1 MGQCAARSPSAF
13 AVLPQPK
20 LLLLAAL
27 AAVSSVAA
35 PVAAQK
41 RTVCTV
47 TVNSS
52 DEREAFRRNL
62 PADKFDFV
70 ELVEHGRADWLRSAC
85 ERKVR
90 CDILVVSGH
99 FAGSEFYSG
108 DPSIEET
115 LGVDEMERA
124 SCGAC
129 PDLFSHLKAVYLF
142 GCDSLKADA
151 PKSAAPEIVRGL
163 MDEGEPRAAAE
174 REARA
179 LSEREG
185 EDARDRM
192 RRIFAGV
199 PVIYGF
205 ASLAPYGRTAGPLL
219 QRYFDAAPADE
230 AGSGQVSERLLALFG
245 PSSMVA
251 TRGLLPADPNADYRA
266 QACRFYG
273 DHPAADRLAELRAE
287 LSGDMPH
294 VRMAFDRAEKFFAS
308 LNAADRVD
316 ARFAAALSAM
326 AGDAPLRSRYLAIE
340 RATGDPALRVRMI
353 ALARTIGWLDD
364 AGRQAELAHTIV
376 DVLAQR
382 SMGFGDVDLV
392 CTLNSDRSLDAV
404 RTEMRA
410 TPALRHAAAQ
420 AAGLACLGSV
430 AARARVLRL
439 LASRD
444 ESDVQVAQAY
454 LRHHPIADSGE
465 LRMVTAQIAAMKPG
479 PAQVRAL
486 DALGR
491 MHVADPKALD
501 QLAALF
507 ARTRSLAVQRAIAE
521 VFLRSDPHAIA
532 RPKVAKLLR
541 THRLRSPDGDDLID
555 VLVRELS

>member
-1 MGQCAARSPSAF
+1 LLRRA
-13 AVLPQPK
+13 
-20 LLLLAAL
+20 LLLAAAL
-27 AAVSSVAA
+27 LPAVA
-35 PVAAQK
+35 AAQK
-41 RTVCTV
+41 QTVCTV

-62 PADKFDFV
+62 PADRFDFV
-70 ELVEHGRADWLRSAC
+70 ELVEHGRPDWLRSAC

-108 DPSIEET
+108 DPSVAET

-124 SCGAC
+124 ACGAC
-129 PDLFSHLKAVYLF
+129 PDLFSHLKEVYLF

-151 PKSAAPEIVRGL
+151 PKSAMPEIVRGL
-163 MDEGEPRAAAE
+163 VAGGEPLAAAE
-174 REARA
+174 RRAKA
-179 LSEREG
+179 LSQREG

-219 QRYFDAAPADE
+219 QRYFDTAPAGE
-230 AGSGQVSERLLALFG
+230 VGSGRVSARLLALFG

-251 TRGLLPADPNADYRA
+251 TRGEQPGDPDADYRA

-273 DHPAADRLAELRAE
+273 EHAAADRLAELRAE

-294 VRMAFDRAEKFFAS
+294 VRMAFERAEKFFAA
-308 LNAADRVD
+308 LTPADRDD
-316 ARFAAALSAM
+316 ARFAGALSAM
-326 AGDAPLRSRYLAIE
+326 ADDRALRGRYLAIE
-340 RATGDPALRVRMI
+340 RATQDPALRVRMI

-364 AGRQAELAHTIV
+364 ASRQAELAHAIV
-376 DVLAQR
+376 DVLDRR
-382 SMGFGDVDLV
+382 SMAYGDVDLV
-392 CTLNSDRSLDAV
+392 CTLNADRSLDAV
-404 RTEMRA
+404 RGELRDP
-410 TPALRHAAAQ
+410 PALGQAPAQSAA
-420 AAGLACLGSV
+420 LACLGSA
-430 AARARVLRL
+430 AARSRVLRL
-439 LASRD
+439 LASSD
-444 ESDVQVAQAY
+444 ERDVQVAQAY
-454 LRHHPIADSGE
+454 LRHHPITDAAE
-465 LRMVTAQIAAMKPG
+465 LRAATAAIAAMKPG

-491 MHVADPKALD
+491 MHLSDAAALD

-507 ARTRSLAVQRAIAE
+507 AKTRSLAVQRAVAE
-521 VFLRSDPHAIA
+521 VFLRSDPRAIA
-532 RPKVAKLLR
+532 RPQAARIFR
-541 THRLRSPDGDDLID
+541 THRLRSPDGADLID
-555 VLVRELS
+555 VLLRELS

>member
-1 MGQCAARSPSAF
+1 
-13 AVLPQPK
+13 
-20 LLLLAAL
+20 LLRHALFLLAAL
-27 AAVSSVAA
+27 LPLAAFAH
-35 PVAAQK
+35 K
-41 RTVCTV
+41 ETVCTV

-52 DEREAFRRNL
+52 DERDAFRRNL
-62 PADKFDFV
+62 SPDRFDFV

-90 CDILVVSGH
+90 CDVLVVSGH

-108 DPSIEET
+108 DPSVEET

-124 SCGAC
+124 ACGAC
-129 PDLFSHLKAVYLF
+129 PDLFSHLKEVYLF
-142 GCDSLKADA
+142 GCDSLKAEA
-151 PKSAAPEIVRGL
+151 PKSAMPEIVRGL
-163 MDEGEPRAAAE
+163 MEGGAPRAGAE
-174 REARA
+174 RRAKA

-219 QRYFDAAPADE
+219 QRYFDAAPAGE
-230 AGSGQVSERLLALFG
+230 VGSGKVSERLLALFG
-245 PSSMVA
+245 PSSMIA
-251 TRGLLPADPNADYRA
+251 TRGELPGDPDSDYRA

-273 DHPAADRLAELRAE
+273 DHPAAERLAELRME
-287 LSGDMPH
+287 LSGDMPD

-308 LNAADRVD
+308 LTQADRGD
-316 ARFAAALSAM
+316 ARFSAALGAM
-326 AGDAPLRSRYLAIE
+326 AGDASLRVRYLAIE

-353 ALARTIGWLDD
+353 ALARTIGWLGD

-376 DVLAQR
+376 DMLDRR
-382 SMGFGDVDLV
+382 SMAYGDVDLV
-392 CTLNSDRSLDAV
+392 CTLNADRSLDAV
-404 RTEMRA
+404 RGE
-410 TPALRHAAAQ
+410 LRDAAVLRKAAARS
-420 AAGLACLGSV
+420 AGLACLGSA
-430 AARARVLRL
+430 AARAQVLRL
-439 LASRD
+439 LASTD

-454 LRHHPIADSGE
+454 LRHHPITDAAE
-465 LRMVTAQIAAMKPG
+465 LRVVTAAIAAMKPG

-491 MHVADPKALD
+491 MHLSDAKALD

-521 VFLRSDPHAIA
+521 VFLRSDPQAIA
-532 RPKVAKLLR
+532 RPQVAKIFR
-541 THRLRSPDGDDLID
+541 THRLRSPDGADLID